1 MSQIKAGLRTVD
13 LQGNDLFVFVSLEAW
28 NTDEAWN
35 TEIRLFAYV
44 EDLYDF
50 IIFKYNWV
58 TPYSE
63 INDGA
68 IDYWYDVATEN
79 NWGGV
84 YFLDFTRDNDRT
96 YY

>member
-1 MSQIKAGLRTVD
+1 MSQIKTGLQIVD
-13 LQGNDLFVFVSLEAW
+13 LQGNDLFVFVSL
-28 NTDEAWN
+28 EAWN

-50 IIFKYNWV
+50 IILKYNWV

-68 IDYWYDVATEN
+68 IDYWYDVVPDN

-84 YFLDFTRDNDRT
+84 YFLDFTSGNDLP
-96 YY
+96 